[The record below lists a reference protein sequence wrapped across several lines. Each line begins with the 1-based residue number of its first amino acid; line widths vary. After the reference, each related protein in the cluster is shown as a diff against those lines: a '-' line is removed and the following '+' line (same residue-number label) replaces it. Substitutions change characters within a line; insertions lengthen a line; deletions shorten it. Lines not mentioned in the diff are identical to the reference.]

1 MRRISPTQSGIAVGS
16 VVGIWHL
23 LWVVLVGLAGVVIP
37 YVLGA
42 AVFVHGVHLLGR
54 RYHLFSGP
62 VPDRP

>member
-1 MRRISPTQSGIAVGS
+1 MKR
-16 VVGIWHL
+16 
-23 LWVVLVGLAGVVIP
+23 VVLAGRGVLGVVIP